1 MNPPWVRARC
11 KRDRFRRNHPAG
23 SGIAVRRSAPHG
35 RTLNLRQRRAR
46 VVREVG
52 NRLAPDGTAGNLLG
66 LLGGLLNGPNAG
78 ACQYSCPAGM
88 PRAWATTATQAHNSA
103 NRSFSALLS
112 EIEAKRVALTDAVC
126 AVLRASPAVVGA
138 AGTATGRAR
147 PARTTPTTI
156 PLGAETCAPARDDG
170 RTEQQPPVGNSLLP
184 RCRLLRAGRQ
194 QPAVPP
200 AECRP

>member
-1 MNPPWVRARC
+1 MGSSAMQERPLSAKPPRWFGHRRAEERAARTNSKPHAAPRPRRPRGRQPPRARW
-11 KRDRFRRNHPAG
+11 
-23 SGIAVRRSAPHG
+23 HG
-35 RTLNLRQRRAR
+35 RQLIGVVGRTAERTERGSLPVLMPGRNAAGVGHHGDTSAQFGEPIVFSPPLR
-46 VVREVG
+46 
-52 NRLAPDGTAGNLLG
+52 NRGEAGCSHG
-66 LLGGLLNGPNAG
+66 R
-78 ACQYSCPAGM
+78 CPC
-88 PRAWATTATQAHNSA
+88 SA
-103 NRSFSALLS
+103 A
-112 EIEAKRVALTDAVC
+112 
-126 AVLRASPAVVGA
+126 RASPAVVGA
-138 AGTATGRAR
+138 AGTATVRAR